1 MKSTATG
8 RATVSGTRGDDSTAA
23 LADAAR
29 RKAEDAPTPEQV
41 QAMADAAMATG
52 SADMSADEIR
62 AVARE
67 AVGQA
72 EQVVVLLRRLAAL
85 TGGQR

>member
-1 MKSTATG
+1 
-8 RATVSGTRGDDSTAA
+8 VSGTRGDDSTAA

>member
-1 MKSTATG
+1 MTG
-8 RATVSGTRGDDSTAA
+8 TSGDDSTAA

-41 QAMADAAMATG
+41 QAMADAAMARG
-52 SADMSADEIR
+52 SADMSTEEIR
-62 AVARE
+62 ALAHE

-85 TGGQR
+85 SGRRP